1 MFYNV
6 HLGKAPGFLKHP
18 FFIEQLIAKIFSQ
31 DLDDGNLLLL
41 QVYLLLCGLFIFY
54 LPLPLVFLSSYCKRH
69 LPHHYKSRGKRS
81 RSATIF
87 WTCIKISFLY
97 AYTRS
102 AILLWDMHKIIAG
115 KTPNFWQDNVFPLEK
130 KISKLCTVC

>member
-54 LPLPLVFLSSYCKRH
+54 LRLPLVFLSSYCKRH
-69 LPHHYKSRGKRS
+69 LPHRYKSRGKRS

-102 AILLWDMHKIIAG
+102 AILLWDMHK
-115 KTPNFWQDNVFPLEK
+115 
-130 KISKLCTVC
+130 KLQVKPRIFDRIMYFLLKRR